1 MKRKRSDLA
10 VEFAADLDEND
21 VKLTEVVYEGIKA
34 TDVTLGSKSGKLIG
48 RSEEHTSELQS
59 PS

>member
-48 RSEEHTSELQS
+48 KPKGKRG
-59 PS
+59 